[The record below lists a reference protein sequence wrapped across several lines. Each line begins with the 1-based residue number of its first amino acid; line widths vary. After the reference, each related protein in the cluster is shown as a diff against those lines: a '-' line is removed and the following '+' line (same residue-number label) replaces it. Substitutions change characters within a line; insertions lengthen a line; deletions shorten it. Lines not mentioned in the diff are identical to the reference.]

1 MSRVVTPLE
10 IGVCST
16 YKRSK
21 IRSVIQVIEPLPP
34 GADEAK
40 EKAELRRR
48 FGWKDVRGL
57 TCYSATGTYRDL
69 YVYFDYADKRSE
81 INKVATKA
89 FKCYGLDGAQVGKE
103 WNHIRGSCV
112 VVRAEPPVTRVGGM
126 FQFFS
131 SNVSSTPPSTS
142 TTHDYDPTISI
153 DEMVETLMFFKGK
166 KASTVARSRDIER
179 TQASMPLGFNPPND
193 ARLAYVSPSTVR
205 NPDQVARDREKCL
218 QCHKPK
224 GMMSKLMHCPC
235 SKDVLYCSREC
246 QKAHWKVHKVTCSV
260 RKKK

>member
-1 MSRVVTPLE
+1 M
-10 IGVCST
+10 
-16 YKRSK
+16 
-21 IRSVIQVIEPLPP
+21 
-34 GADEAK
+34 
-40 EKAELRRR
+40 
-48 FGWKDVRGL
+48 
-57 TCYSATGTYRDL
+57 
-69 YVYFDYADKRSE
+69 
-81 INKVATKA
+81 
-89 FKCYGLDGAQVGKE
+89 
-103 WNHIRGSCV
+103 
-112 VVRAEPPVTRVGGM
+112 
-126 FQFFS
+126 
-131 SNVSSTPPSTS
+131 
-142 TTHDYDPTISI
+142 HDYDPTISI

-218 QCHKPK
+218 QCHKTK